1 MANGKPKNGGG
12 AGAIIGQVLT
22 GLGVVTASAAIPGFA
37 EGFLASKLRNEEAQ
51 RQRQQQLLTT
61 LTQNPELATLPGVQ
75 QAAQEFLGPELT
87 EFFAQAGS
95 VVGRQREE
103 AAIDQALAP
112 FIRQQAG
119 PGDFVPVPGVEG
131 AGITPMGGVVRSG
144 ETGVR
149 PLPKAGVRGETATTL
164 RVGPKGKVTTTVGP
178 VTGAQQTARG
188 QALFRKTQVALR
200 QAFQAGGMGRLE
212 ADVRAAAIAGDLPG
226 AVPTE
231 RGEELIAQA
240 PLFDIPR
247 AQIQAAP
254 QAAPTAPAAAAARP
268 APAAAPGAVQAGQLG
283 PQAEGFGPMFP
294 LQPGEEG
301 APAPAKAKAEAGL
314 PPIPRPTP
322 RPGETLEAFQ
332 PRAAQEVEAAVRR
345 RIELSQPSKGTF
357 ADPETF
363 EIIPAST
370 PLGAIEARDGRRV
383 NAQQISALQAA
394 RTMDSIAEDL
404 RNVAA
409 TLFTF
414 DDPAQAFRRGLRFR
428 AAGKTRGGVPITGDP
443 ERDKELLKAI
453 TELQSLSS
461 DAGKLARSRS
471 GEVGVL
477 TERDIARVF
486 EGIPGLRK
494 GSFEKFFET
503 KTTAEQ
509 LLNTLDKRRLDA
521 KRAILGLPPAEAAAR
536 PPGAP
541 EGFVLKQLPDGRR
554 VWVPAGAV
562 R

>member
-164 RVGPKGKVTTTVGP
+164 R
-178 VTGAQQTARG
+178 
-188 QALFRKTQVALR
+188 ALR